1 MYDTRPLEKFRF
13 TYRFLHWKVAD
24 GWDHPMY
31 RLDMGNGQTY
41 PDNYVYNKSSC
52 SVIGCGQI
60 FVNSNHTVYDY
71 DFIGSYHS
79 GIGAPGN
86 VPVPYDGNKA
96 WTVQLSSQY
105 LCKVKNLSVHLIPT
119 FRSLFGHVLPLDTYH
134 PLKR

>member
-1 MYDTRPLEKFRF
+1 MAGIILCIVWTWETGKPTQIIMYTTNLLVQLLGVD
-13 TYRFLHWKVAD
+13 
-24 GWDHPMY
+24 
-31 RLDMGNGQTY
+31 
-41 PDNYVYNKSSC
+41 
-52 SVIGCGQI
+52 
-60 FVNSNHTVYDY
+60 VNSNHAVYDY
-71 DFIGSYHS
+71 NFIGSYHS